1 MILDTCALLWLASGD
16 KKLSRAALKE
26 INAAPVV
33 YVSAIS
39 GFEIAIKV
47 ARGKLKLPHPPQAW
61 FEKIVEHH
69 GLTVLPLELN
79 VCITAA
85 QLPPIDRRLTALAAL
100 ARLDD
105 PDRAVAVLDARVDQP
120 RIAAVP
126 GGATGER
133 AGAHRAGGDDEDPP

>member
-85 QLPPIDRRLTALAAL
+85 QLPPIHSDPCDRFI
-100 ARLDD
+100 
-105 PDRAVAVLDARVDQP
+105 
-120 RIAAVP
+120 IAAAKLHELTVV
-126 GGATGER
+126 TSGEQFEKY
-133 AGAHRAGGDDEDPP
+133 GLTVIC